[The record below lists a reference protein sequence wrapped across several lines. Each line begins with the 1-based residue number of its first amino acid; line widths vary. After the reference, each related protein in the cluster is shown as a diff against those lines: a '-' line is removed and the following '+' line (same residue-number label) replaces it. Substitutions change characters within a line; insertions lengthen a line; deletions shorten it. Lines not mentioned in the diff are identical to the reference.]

1 MSFFKVTLI
10 TVALLTSQ
18 VAFSS
23 NQPAQLSLTNATWK
37 FNKQSAYALQH
48 DDYCGGT
55 QGNIDSIV
63 APALLERGLTAS
75 FGVVA
80 KTCWGSL
87 WKSAREHVESG
98 FTLFNHS
105 MRHTPAF
112 KPTWEKSSFKVIWD
126 NKRDIAD
133 ANQKIKD
140 KTGYTPTF
148 MALPYDIGTDE
159 VYEYVRDHAE
169 LIAMRAPVENNGIW
183 SGNLGINSKNFRN
196 SYKLKV
202 ELFHN
207 WSPYWKLG
215 KNKRLPAFLADV
227 IEREGF
233 GIQYMHGVADESYYS
248 VPKSEYLKFLDVLKK
263 SSEDGLVWVGDA
275 GEIVNYRYAREYCT
289 LVAKES
295 SEKSIKFSVNGLLT
309 RTKQCTEL
317 NRELTAQGEVSQT
330 VSAIKQGDKA
340 LAFTQVDGK
349 LQFEYETD
357 KGDVEVL
364 F

>member
-1 MSFFKVTLI
+1 MSLFKISLI
-10 TVALLTSQ
+10 TATLLTSQ
-18 VAFSS
+18 MAFSNS
-23 NQPAQLSLTNATWK
+23 QLSQLSLSNSTWK
-37 FNKQSAYALQH
+37 FNKKSAYALQH

-55 QGNIDSIV
+55 QGSIDSIV

-75 FGVVA
+75 FGVIA
-80 KTCWGSL
+80 KTCWGVL

-112 KPTWEKSSFKVIWD
+112 KPTWEKSGFKVIWD
-126 NKRDIAD
+126 NKRDVAD

-148 MALPYDIGTDE
+148 MALPYDVGSDE
-159 VYEYVRDHAE
+159 VYEYVQEHPD
-169 LIAMRAPVENNGIW
+169 LIAMRAPVENNGSW
-183 SGNLGINSKNFRN
+183 SGNLGINSNKFRN

-227 IEREGF
+227 IAREGF

-248 VPKSEYLKFLDVLKK
+248 VPKSEYLKFLDILKK
-263 SSEDGLVWVGDA
+263 SSDDGLVWVADA
-275 GEIVNYRYAREYCT
+275 GDIVNYRYAREYCT

-295 SEKSIKFSVNGLLT
+295 SEKGIKFKIDGLLT
-309 RTKQCTEL
+309 RTQKCTEL
-317 NRELTAQGEVSQT
+317 NRKLTA
-330 VSAIKQGDKA
+330 IGDTEQIVTSIRQSDKE
-340 LAFTQVDGK
+340 LAFTQIDGK

-357 KGDVEVL
+357 KGDIEVL
-364 F
+364 Y